1 MELIHRYCERDN
13 SIRNYI
19 SLENWA
25 SKQEISGLLKSSTK
39 PSRPRAITGA
49 HVREWS
55 MSLRHRASMAC
66 IFDECGR
73 YFQAGGANRDRTGAL
88 LLAK

>member
-25 SKQEISGLLKSSTK
+25 SKQEISGLLKSSTLPFAAPRDHTNSCSSK
-39 PSRPRAITGA
+39 EHELGSSRLRV
-49 HVREWS
+49 VR
-55 MSLRHRASMAC
+55 
-66 IFDECGR
+66 I
-73 YFQAGGANRDRTGAL
+73 
-88 LLAK
+88 